1 MAQEAHSWVR
11 LEAISSASARIL
23 AAGMP
28 VIFSAHSGVLGGAA
42 VLAFEV
48 ARYLSKPT
56 VYLSMKAWLCLFWL
70 SRW

>member
-28 VIFSAHSGVLGGAA
+28 VIFSAHSGVLGA
-42 VLAFEV
+42 LPSLPSKW

-56 VYLSMKAWLCLFWL
+56 VYLSMKAWLCFFWL
-70 SRW
+70 MRW